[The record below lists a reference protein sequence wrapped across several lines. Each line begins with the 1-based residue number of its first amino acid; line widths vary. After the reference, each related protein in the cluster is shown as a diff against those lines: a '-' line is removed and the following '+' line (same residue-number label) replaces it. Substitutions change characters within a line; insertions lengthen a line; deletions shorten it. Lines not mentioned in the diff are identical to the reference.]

1 VYARTVGGE
10 ELSFGVSG
18 MLWRDNLV
26 MYDRQTDSWWAQ
38 GSGQAIRGP
47 KRGAQL
53 EQVASDMMT
62 WKEWRTL
69 HPNTR
74 VLAPPRG
81 RGGTGRDAYASYHRS
96 RSIGVTGR
104 TRSAGALDAKA
115 QVLGFR
121 LGRGAFAVAL
131 DALAGDPVLQAD
143 AGGTPVVVVASPDG
157 SSARAFEAGRHTFR
171 NVRAE
176 AEGVMM
182 TDENTGSQWDA
193 FAGRAVSGPL
203 AGQQLDPIVAHLS
216 YWFSWHSFFPD
227 STLLKPAG
235 GRQ

>member
-1 VYARTVGGE
+1 MYARTVDGE

-26 MYDRQTDSWWAQ
+26 MYDRQSESWWAQ

-47 KRGAQL
+47 RRGTQL

-69 HPNTR
+69 HPRTR
-74 VLAPPRG
+74 VLAPEVTRD
-81 RGGTGRDAYASYHRS
+81 RTGRDVYASYHRS

-121 LGRGAFAVAL
+121 IGRDSFAVETGRLAR
-131 DALAGDPVLQAD
+131 DPVMQAEAGD
-143 AGGTPVVVVASPDG
+143 TPVVVVASPDR
-157 SSARAFEAGRHTFR
+157 SSARAFVAAGHTFRDVREEAGR
-171 NVRAE
+171 VR
-176 AEGVMM
+176 M
-182 TDENTGSQWDA
+182 TDEKTGSHWDA

-203 AGQQLDPIVAHLS
+203 AGQQLESVVAHLS
-216 YWFSWHSFFPD
+216 YWFSWHSFFPE
-227 STLLKPAG
+227 SVVLTPS
-235 GRQ
+235 R